1 MPTVVL
7 HLPGDLLTKLA
18 EAGADGTVE
27 LTLNVSTGDEPVAP
41 VETPKPTGPLAPLL
55 HAGLLAPGTRL
66 HLHQPRANRS
76 ATATVH
82 ADGTLTVDG
91 KLTPF
96 RSPSKAA
103 FAVTQSQANGWIT
116 WRLADGRTLDDLR
129 DELDHSEV

>member
-7 HLPGDLLTKLA
+7 HLPHDLLARLA
-18 EAGADGTVE
+18 SAGADGTVE
-27 LTLNVSTGDEPVAP
+27 LTLDIRTGEPALTEESP
-41 VETPKPTGPLAPLL
+41 LPTGPLAPLL
-55 HAGLLAPGTRL
+55 RAGLLTSGTRL

-82 ADGTLTVDG
+82 ADGTLTVEG

-103 FAVTQSQANGWIT
+103 FAVTQSQSNGWLT

-129 DELDHSEV
+129 NELEQKEA

>member
-1 MPTVVL
+1 MPTIVL
-7 HLPGDLLTKLA
+7 HLPHDLLSKLA
-18 EAGADGTVE
+18 AAGPDGTVE
-27 LTLNVSTGDEPVAP
+27 LSLDVRTGEPGQPEEAP
-41 VETPKPTGPLAPLL
+41 QPSGPLAPLL
-55 HAGLLAPGTRL
+55 RTGLLAPGTRL

-82 ADGTLTVDG
+82 ADGTLTVEG

-103 FAVTQSQANGWIT
+103 FAVTQSQANGWLT

-129 DELDHSEV
+129 DELEQSEA